1 MNLPD
6 SYFLQPYKNKD
17 IVLQLKAW
25 AALIFNFSLLFIVTI
40 MGIYF
45 VAHGT
50 TDPAILLPFA
60 GGILTALISL
70 LLLRKGMFQIAA
82 NISFASVQIALWI
95 VMFFEKGQILQR
107 LDSITLVAASLVYT
121 PLLFIERRR
130 GIWFYYS
137 ANMLLLIIFTL
148 YSRFHLGLH
157 RWEAIEY
164 FMDSSLALTFVAVIS
179 YMIFSI
185 HKLGIINAKKAEE
198 KIQRQYEELSAT
210 NEELEAMNEELA
222 AINEE
227 LEQTQQELL
236 LSNINLQKETA
247 QLQAILV
254 SIADGIVVTD
264 ENGIITSI
272 NAAALKLFGL
282 HHDVVGKP
290 FKEHCKIINAKTN
303 APYDDPVT
311 QVLSQGKPMALFR
324 NTIIQNNGVSYHT
337 HIVCTPL
344 YVANKLDG
352 CIVDIRDI
360 TDIVRY
366 EEELVKSAKYE
377 SLSIFAGGIAHDF
390 NNMLGAILGN
400 ISIIEQVSGNN
411 EKITKATQRAEKAI
425 MKARDL
431 TTQLLAF
438 SKGGAP
444 VKTSTSLVSI
454 IKDTAEF
461 VLSGSPIQCNVEI
474 DDDLNNA
481 LVDPTQISQVI
492 HNIILNARQAIQ
504 GLGTIT
510 INAKNVFLTDPDFP
524 IKGNYIA
531 ISIHDT
537 GEGIPADVMPYIF
550 DPFFTTRDGG
560 HGLGLSIAYSIVKKH
575 DGHITV
581 ESSNQGT
588 LFTIYL
594 PIAPSNTENSIESS
608 YHSDKPSQMHILIM
622 DDDSLIAESLSE
634 MLTLQGCTAVTV
646 SNGNDAI
653 KAFADALKQH
663 KPFTAAILDLTIKGG
678 KGGVEIVT
686 ELQKFK
692 SSCKFIATT
701 GYTNEPII
709 ANYRD
714 FGFDAIL
721 RKPFTIHELTQILSH
736 LTKENLKYN

>member
-6 SYFLQPYKNKD
+6 SYFLESYKNKD

-25 AALIFNFSLLFIVTI
+25 AALIFNFSLLFVVTI

-45 VAHGT
+45 VARGI

-60 GGILTALISL
+60 SGVFTSIISL
-70 LLLRKGMFQIAA
+70 ILLRRGKFQIAA

-130 GIWFYYS
+130 GIWFYYT

-148 YSRFHLGLH
+148 YSRFHLGLQ

-179 YMIFSI
+179 YLIFSI

-236 LSNINLQKETA
+236 VSNINLQKETA
-247 QLQAILV
+247 RLQAILV

-282 HHDVVGKP
+282 HHDVVGKQ
-290 FKEHCKIINAKTN
+290 FKEYCKIYNAKTST
-303 APYDDPVT
+303 PYSDPVT
-311 QVLSQGKPMALFR
+311 QVLTSGKPVSLYQHA
-324 NTIIQNNGVSYHT
+324 IIRNNGDIYHT

-344 YVANKLDG
+344 YVANRIDG
-352 CIVDIRDI
+352 CIVDIRDM
-360 TDIVRY
+360 TDMVRY
-366 EEELVKSAKYE
+366 EEELIKTAKYE

-390 NNMLGAILGN
+390 NNMLSAILGN
-400 ISIIEQVSGNN
+400 ISIIEQLTPNN
-411 EKITKATQRAEKAI
+411 EKVLKASERAQKAVL
-425 MKARDL
+425 KARDL

-444 VKTSTSLVSI
+444 VKTSTSLVNI

-461 VLSGSPIQCNVEI
+461 VLSGSPIKCN
-474 DDDLNNA
+474 
-481 LVDPTQISQVI
+481 
-492 HNIILNARQAIQ
+492 
-504 GLGTIT
+504 
-510 INAKNVFLTDPDFP
+510 
-524 IKGNYIA
+524 
-531 ISIHDT
+531 
-537 GEGIPADVMPYIF
+537 
-550 DPFFTTRDGG
+550 
-560 HGLGLSIAYSIVKKH
+560 
-575 DGHITV
+575 
-581 ESSNQGT
+581 
-588 LFTIYL
+588 
-594 PIAPSNTENSIESS
+594 
-608 YHSDKPSQMHILIM
+608 
-622 DDDSLIAESLSE
+622 
-634 MLTLQGCTAVTV
+634 
-646 SNGNDAI
+646 
-653 KAFADALKQH
+653 
-663 KPFTAAILDLTIKGG
+663 
-678 KGGVEIVT
+678 
-686 ELQKFK
+686 
-692 SSCKFIATT
+692 
-701 GYTNEPII
+701 
-709 ANYRD
+709 
-714 FGFDAIL
+714 
-721 RKPFTIHELTQILSH
+721 
-736 LTKENLKYN
+736 

>member
-6 SYFLQPYKNKD
+6 SYFLESYKNKD

-25 AALIFNFSLLFIVTI
+25 AALIFNFSLLFVVTI

-45 VAHGT
+45 VARGT

-60 GGILTALISL
+60 SGVFTSIISL
-70 LLLRKGMFQIAA
+70 ILLRRGKFQIAA
-82 NISFASVQIALWI
+82 NISFVSVQIALWI

-130 GIWFYYS
+130 GIWFYYT

-148 YSRFHLGLH
+148 YSRFHLGLQ

-179 YMIFSI
+179 YLIFSI

-236 LSNINLQKETA
+236 VSNINLQKETA
-247 QLQAILV
+247 RLQAILV

-282 HHDVVGKP
+282 HNDVVGKQ
-290 FKEHCKIINAKTN
+290 FKEYCNIYNAKTGT
-303 APYDDPVT
+303 PYADPVT
-311 QVLSQGKPMALFR
+311 QVLTSGKPVSLYR
-324 NTIIQNNGVSYHT
+324 HTVIRNNGDIYHT

-344 YVANKLDG
+344 YVANRIDG
-352 CIVDIRDI
+352 CIVDIRDM
-360 TDIVRY
+360 TDMVRY
-366 EEELVKSAKYE
+366 EEELIKTAKYE

-390 NNMLGAILGN
+390 NNMLSAILGN
-400 ISIIEQVSGNN
+400 ISIIEQLTPNN
-411 EKITKATQRAEKAI
+411 EKVLKASERAQKAVL
-425 MKARDL
+425 KARDL

-444 VKTSTSLVSI
+444 VKTSTSLVNI

-461 VLSGSPIQCNVEI
+461 VLSGSSIKCNVEFENN
-474 DDDLNNA
+474 LHNA

-492 HNIILNARQAIQ
+492 HNIILNARQAIKGQ
-504 GLGTIT
+504 GTIT
-510 INAKNVFLTDPDFP
+510 ITAKNATLDDPGIP
-524 IKGNYIA
+524 VKGNFIA

-537 GEGIPADVMPYIF
+537 GEGIPPDIMPYIF

-581 ESSNQGT
+581 NSSKEGT

-594 PIAPSNTENSIESS
+594 PVAPPNETSVYETTES
-608 YHSDKPSQMHILIM
+608 YCTPSKSHILIM
-622 DDDSLIAESLSE
+622 DDDALIAESLNE
-634 MLTLQGCTAVTV
+634 MLALQGCTAVTV
-646 SNGNDAI
+646 SNGDDAI
-653 KAFADALKQH
+653 NAFADAIKQN
-663 KPFTAAILDLTIKGG
+663 KPFSIAILDLTIKGG

-692 SSCKFIATT
+692 TSCKFIATT

-714 FGFDAIL
+714 YGFDAIL
-721 RKPFTIHELTQILSH
+721 RKPFTMNELTQILSQ
-736 LTKENLKYN
+736 LTKEN

>member
-1 MNLPD
+1 
-6 SYFLQPYKNKD
+6 
-17 IVLQLKAW
+17 
-25 AALIFNFSLLFIVTI
+25 
-40 MGIYF
+40 
-45 VAHGT
+45 T

-60 GGILTALISL
+60 AGVLIAIISL
-70 LLLRKGMFQIAA
+70 MLLRKGKFQLAA

-107 LDSITLVAASLVYT
+107 LDTMTLVAASLVYT

-164 FMDSSLALTFVAVIS
+164 FMDSSLSLTFVAVIS
-179 YMIFSI
+179 YLIFSI

-236 LSNINLQKETA
+236 QSNINLQKETA
-247 QLQAILV
+247 RLQAILV

-264 ENGIITSI
+264 ENGMITSI
-272 NAAALKLFGL
+272 NAAACKLFGL
-282 HHDVVGKP
+282 RNDVVGKQ
-290 FKEHCKIINAKTN
+290 FNEYCKIYNAKTN
-303 APYDDPVT
+303 TPYPDPVT
-311 QVLSQGKPMALFR
+311 QVLTSGKSVSLYR
-324 NTIIQNNGVSYHT
+324 HTIIKNNGNIYHT

-344 YVANKLDG
+344 YVANKIDG

-360 TDIVRY
+360 TDVVRY
-366 EEELVKSAKYE
+366 EEELVKTAKYE

-390 NNMLGAILGN
+390 NNMLSAILGN
-400 ISIIEQVSGNN
+400 ISIIEQLTPDN
-411 EKITKATQRAEKAI
+411 ERVLKASERAQKAI

-444 VKTSTSLVSI
+444 VKTSTSLVNI

-461 VLSGSPIQCNVEI
+461 VLSGSPIQCNVEF
-474 DDDLNNA
+474 DDDLYNA

-492 HNIILNARQAIQ
+492 HNIILNARQAIKGQ
-504 GLGTIT
+504 GTIT
-510 INAKNVFLTDPDFP
+510 ITAKNATLSNPDIP
-524 IKGNYIA
+524 VKGDFIA

-537 GEGIPADVMPYIF
+537 GEGIPADIMPYIF

-581 ESSNQGT
+581 NSSKDGT

-594 PIAPSNTENSIESS
+594 PVAITDETSIHKETDFMCTPTKS
-608 YHSDKPSQMHILIM
+608 HILIM
-622 DDDSLIAESLSE
+622 DDDALITESLTE
-634 MLTLQGCTAVTV
+634 MLSLQDCTAVTV
-646 SNGNDAI
+646 SNGDDAI
-653 KAFADALKQH
+653 KAFADAIKH
-663 KPFTAAILDLTIKGG
+663 NKPFTVAILDLTIKGG
-678 KGGVEIVT
+678 KGGVDIIT
-686 ELQKFK
+686 ELLKFK

-709 ANYRD
+709 ANFRD
-714 FGFDAIL
+714 YGFDAIL
-721 RKPFTIHELTQILSH
+721 RKPFTMNELKQVLSQ
-736 LTKENLKYN
+736 LTREN

>member
-25 AALIFNFSLLFIVTI
+25 AALIFDFSLIFVTTI

-50 TDPAILLPFA
+50 TDPAILHPFA
-60 GGILTALISL
+60 FVIIASIISL
-70 LLLRKGMFQIAA
+70 ILLRSGHFQLAA
-82 NISFASVQIALWI
+82 NISFASVQIALWL
-95 VMFFEKGQILQR
+95 VMFFELGPVLQR
-107 LDSITLVAASLVYT
+107 LDTITLVAASLVYT

-137 ANMLLLIIFTL
+137 ANILLLIIFTL
-148 YSRFHLGLH
+148 YSRFHLGLQ

-164 FMDSSLALTFVAVIS
+164 FMDSALALTFVAAIS
-179 YMIFSI
+179 YLIFST
-185 HKLGIINAKKAEE
+185 HKLGILNAKKAEE

-210 NEELEAMNEELA
+210 TEELEAMNEELA

-236 LSNINLQKETA
+236 VSNINLQKETA
-247 QLQAILV
+247 RLQSILV

-264 ENGIITSI
+264 ENGTITSI
-272 NAAALKLFGL
+272 NDAALRLFGL
-282 HHDVVGKP
+282 RNEVVGKQ
-290 FKEHCKIINAKTN
+290 FKEYCKIFDSRTN
-303 APYDDPVT
+303 TPYQDPVT
-311 QVLSQGKPMALFR
+311 QVLTSGKPVSLYR
-324 NTIIQNNGVSYHT
+324 NTIIRNNGNIYHA

-366 EEELVKSAKYE
+366 EEELIKSAKYE

-400 ISIIEQVSGNN
+400 ISIIEQLSPDN
-411 EKITKATQRAEKAI
+411 ERIQKATERAQKAVI
-425 MKARDL
+425 KARDL

-444 VKTSTSLVSI
+444 VKTSTSLVNI

-461 VLSGSPIQCNVEI
+461 VLSGSPIQCVC
-474 DDDLNNA
+474 DFADDLHNA

-492 HNIILNARQAIQ
+492 HNIILNARQAIKGQ
-504 GLGTIT
+504 GTIT
-510 INAKNVFLTDPDFP
+510 ITAKNVTLSNQDFP
-524 IKGNYIA
+524 VKGDFIA
-531 ISIHDT
+531 ISIRDT
-537 GEGIPADVMPYIF
+537 GEGIPADIMPYIF

-581 ESSNQGT
+581 ETSKEGT

-594 PIAPSNTENSIESS
+594 PIALTDETNDKVTANFCSTPSES
-608 YHSDKPSQMHILIM
+608 HILIM
-622 DDDSLIAESLSE
+622 DDDALIAESLKE
-634 MLTLQGCTAVTV
+634 MLALHGCTAITV
-646 SNGNDAI
+646 SNGDDAM
-653 KAFADALKQH
+653 KAFLEAK
-663 KPFTAAILDLTIKGG
+663 KNNTPFTIAILDLTIKGG
-678 KGGVEIVT
+678 KGGVDIIND
-686 ELQKFK
+686 LKQLNP
-692 SSCKFIATT
+692 SCKYIATT

-709 ANYRD
+709 ANFKDY
-714 FGFDAIL
+714 GFDAVL
-721 RKPFTIHELTQILSH
+721 RKPFTLDELIQITAH
-736 LTKENLKYN
+736 LTGSN

>member
-6 SYFLQPYKNKD
+6 SYFLESYKNKD

-25 AALIFNFSLLFIVTI
+25 AALIFNFSLLFVVTI

-45 VAHGT
+45 VARGT

-60 GGILTALISL
+60 SGVFTSIISL
-70 LLLRKGMFQIAA
+70 ILLRRGKFQIAA

-130 GIWFYYS
+130 GIWFYYT

-148 YSRFHLGLH
+148 YSRFYLGLQ

-179 YMIFSI
+179 YLIFSI

-236 LSNINLQKETA
+236 VSNINLQKETA
-247 QLQAILV
+247 RLQAILV

-282 HHDVVGKP
+282 HNDVVGKQ
-290 FKEHCKIINAKTN
+290 FKEHCTIYNAKTGT
-303 APYDDPVT
+303 PYHDPVT
-311 QVLSQGKPMALFR
+311 QVLTSGKPVSLYR
-324 NTIIQNNGVSYHT
+324 NAIIRNNSNIYHT

-344 YVANKLDG
+344 YVANRIDG
-352 CIVDIRDI
+352 CIVDIRDM
-360 TDIVRY
+360 TDVVRY
-366 EEELVKSAKYE
+366 EEELIKTAKYE

-400 ISIIEQVSGNN
+400 ISIIEQLSPNN
-411 EKITKATQRAEKAI
+411 EKVLKASERAQKAI

-444 VKTSTSLVSI
+444 VKTSTSLVNI

-461 VLSGSPIQCNVEI
+461 VLSGSPIQCNVVIE
-474 DDDLNNA
+474 DDLHNA

-492 HNIILNARQAIQ
+492 HNIILNARQAIKGQ
-504 GLGTIT
+504 GTIT
-510 INAKNVFLTDPDFP
+510 ITANNVTLNNSELP
-524 IKGNYIA
+524 IKGNFIA

-537 GEGIPADVMPYIF
+537 GEGIPADIMPYIF

-581 ESSNQGT
+581 NSSKDGT

-594 PIAPSNTENSIESS
+594 PVAPHDETNVQKETDS
-608 YHSDKPSQMHILIM
+608 YCTPSQSHILIM
-622 DDDSLIAESLSE
+622 DDDALIAESLNE
-634 MLTLQGCTAVTV
+634 MLSLQGCTAVTV
-646 SNGNDAI
+646 STGDDAI
-653 KAFADALKQH
+653 KAFADAIKQN
-663 KPFTAAILDLTIKGG
+663 KPFAVAILDLTIKGG

-686 ELQKFK
+686 ELRNRIP
-692 SSCKFIATT
+692 SCKFIATT

-714 FGFDAIL
+714 YGFDAIL
-721 RKPFTIHELTQILSH
+721 RKPFTLNELTQILSQ
-736 LTKENLKYN
+736 LTKEN

>member
-6 SYFLQPYKNKD
+6 SYFLQSYKNKD

-45 VAHGT
+45 VARGT

-60 GGILTALISL
+60 SGVLTSIISL
-70 LLLRKGMFQIAA
+70 ILLRKGKFQFAA
-82 NISFASVQIALWI
+82 NVSFASVQIALWL
-95 VMFFEKGQILQR
+95 VMFLEKGPLLQR
-107 LDSITLVAASLVYT
+107 LDTIALISGSLVYT

-130 GIWFYYS
+130 GIWVYYS
-137 ANMLLLIIFTL
+137 VNMLLLIIFIL
-148 YSRFHLGLH
+148 HIRFHIGLE
-157 RWEAIEY
+157 RWETIEY

-179 YMIFSI
+179 YLIFSI
-185 HKLGIINAKKAEE
+185 HKLGIIHAKKAEE

-236 LSNINLQKETA
+236 QSNINFQKETA

-264 ENGIITSI
+264 EDGIITSI
-272 NAAALKLFGL
+272 NDTARKLFGL
-282 HHDVVGKP
+282 HNDVIGKQ
-290 FKEHCKIINAKTN
+290 FKEHCKIYNAKTN
-303 APYDDPVT
+303 TPYHDPVT
-311 QVLSQGKPMALFR
+311 QVLNSGKPVSLYR
-324 NTIIQNNGVSYHT
+324 HTIIRNNDDIYHT

-344 YVANKLDG
+344 YVSNKIDG

-360 TDIVRY
+360 TDVVRY
-366 EEELVKSAKYE
+366 EQELIKTAKYE

-390 NNMLGAILGN
+390 NNMLSAILGN
-400 ISIIEQVSGNN
+400 ISIIEQLTPDN
-411 EKITKATQRAEKAI
+411 ERVLKASERAQKAI

-444 VKTSTSLVSI
+444 VKTSTSLVNI

-474 DDDLNNA
+474 DDNLHNA

-492 HNIILNARQAIQ
+492 HNIILNARQAIKGQ
-504 GLGTIT
+504 GTIT
-510 INAKNVFLTDPDFP
+510 ITAKNATLSNLDVPVKGDF
-524 IKGNYIA
+524 IA
-531 ISIHDT
+531 ISISDT
-537 GEGIPADVMPYIF
+537 GEGIPADIMPYIF

-581 ESSNQGT
+581 NSSKEGT

-594 PIAPSNTENSIESS
+594 PEAITDETSVHKAIDPIGIPA
-608 YHSDKPSQMHILIM
+608 KLHILIM
-622 DDDSLIAESLSE
+622 DDDALIAESLSE
-634 MLTLQGCTAVTV
+634 MLSLQGCTAVTV
-646 SNGNDAI
+646 SNGDDAI
-653 KAFADALKQH
+653 KAFADAIKQN
-663 KPFTAAILDLTIKGG
+663 KPFAVAILDLTIKGV

-686 ELQKFK
+686 ELLKFK

-709 ANYRD
+709 ANFRD
-714 FGFDAIL
+714 YGFDAIL
-721 RKPFTIHELTQILSH
+721 RKPLAMNDLIQILSQ
-736 LTKENLKYN
+736 LTREN